1 MIKPFTLKLESGPIT
16 REELTSQ
23 MALATLDKLDELIT
37 ASNEQA
43 TTIASLQAALSRTD
57 EQIIQLQE
65 ELMEYADE

>member
-23 MALATLDKLDELIT
+23 MVLATLDKLDELIT

-43 TTIASLQAALSRTD
+43 TTIATLQAALSRTD